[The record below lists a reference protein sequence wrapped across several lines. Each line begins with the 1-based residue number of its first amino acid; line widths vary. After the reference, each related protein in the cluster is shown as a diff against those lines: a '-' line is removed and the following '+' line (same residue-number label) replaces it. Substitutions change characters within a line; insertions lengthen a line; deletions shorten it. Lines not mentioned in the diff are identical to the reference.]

1 VKTKIYVWWVRLQAN
16 HIPWSKLYKYR
27 VREWERMKDTNKFLN
42 GFWFGDHKN
51 NLEQKTDWDTIKEMV
66 KNHDD

>member
-1 VKTKIYVWWVRLQAN
+1 
-16 HIPWSKLYKYR
+16 

>member
-1 VKTKIYVWWVRLQAN
+1 
-16 HIPWSKLYKYR
+16 
-27 VREWERMKDTNKFLN
+27 MKDTNKFLN